1 MIRTLTLLSLLL
13 LLTLGLNAQ
22 RNILLRGSV
31 YDSSRMVTVP
41 AVKVTSTSGAIA
53 YTDSIGQYSI
63 LVSPDDSVSF
73 FYRGRATNFFPVRD
87 IRYPAGFDI
96 ALQVSLPTRYQTMKE
111 IVVIGKS
118 HREDSLE
125 NRERYRKVLGYEGP
139 GLRMTETDASMGGVP
154 GLDPNEIVNM
164 FRFRR
169 NKSLKSLRNR
179 LLEEEMD
186 KFVDYRFNKRVV
198 KTISGLDG
206 TELERFMT
214 LYRPDYEFCAVAP
227 DVDFYQ
233 YILEASR
240 RYKRG
245 LMPPSYMRLRNED
258 Q

>member
-1 MIRTLTLLSLLL
+1 MKKTLTLLSLLF
-13 LLTLGLNAQ
+13 LTFGAATAQ
-22 RNILLRGSV
+22 RGVLLRGSV

-41 AVKVTSTSGAIA
+41 SVRVTSTSGAIA

-73 FYRGRATNFFPVRD
+73 FYRGRATNLFPVRD

-96 ALQVSLPTRYQTMKE
+96 ALQVSLPSRYKTMKE

-125 NRERYRKVLGYEGP
+125 NREKYRKVLGYEGP

-154 GLDPNEIVNM
+154 GLDPNEIINM

-186 KFVDYRFNKRVV
+186 KFVDYRFNKRIV
-198 KTISGLDG
+198 KSISGLDG
-206 TELERFMT
+206 DDLERFMT
-214 LYRPDYEFCAVAP
+214 LYRPDYEFCALAP
-227 DVDFYQ
+227 DLDFYE

-258 Q
+258 R